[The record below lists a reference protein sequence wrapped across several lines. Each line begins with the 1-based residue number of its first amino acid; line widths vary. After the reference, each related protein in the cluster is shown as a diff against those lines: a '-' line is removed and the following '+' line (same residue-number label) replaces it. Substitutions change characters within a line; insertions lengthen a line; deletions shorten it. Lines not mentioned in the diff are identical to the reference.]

1 MRSWVRARRWLLV
14 AGGLVLVLLELAFL
28 LAVAGANDFV
38 VGVVFSAVPIPLWI
52 GIALWVDRYEPE
64 PPWLLLTAFLW
75 GATVAVVFASIANSI
90 GFEIVEAEQGEKTA
104 ELYRGSVIAPI
115 VEESIKGAF
124 LFLIFFVRR
133 NAITGILDGIVY
145 ATMVGAGFAIIED
158 ISYYARSAEEG
169 NPVATFAMFA
179 YRGVLLG
186 LSHPVFTAL
195 TGIGLGILAAR
206 RDRPV
211 FWLAPALG
219 LLAAIGLHAFNN
231 TEFAGGW
238 TGWLLGTVVVSTA
251 ILLMLVIAALVARR
265 EAALVREHL
274 SPDVV
279 SPDEVQRL
287 YSLRGRIADFVAAL
301 RKGGL
306 RGVRARDVY
315 IRTITELAWERHR
328 AARTPAQAEEPVSE
342 VEAEYRARL
351 QQVSTS
357 TGRRTPP
364 A

>member
-1 MRSWVRARRWLLV
+1 VRDWVRARRWLLV
-14 AGGLVLVLLELAFL
+14 AAALVVILLELAFL
-28 LAVAGANDFV
+28 LAIAGANDFV

-75 GATVAVVFASIANSI
+75 GASVAVGFAGIANGI

-104 ELYRGSVIAPI
+104 ELYGGSVIAPI

-124 LFLIFFVRR
+124 LLLIFFVRR

-158 ISYYARSAEEG
+158 ISYYAASAEEG
-169 NPVATFAMFA
+169 DPAATFVMFA
-179 YRGVLLG
+179 FRGVLLG

-211 FWLAPALG
+211 FWLAPVVG

-231 TEFAGGW
+231 SGVA
-238 TGWLLGTVVVSTA
+238 GWLLGTVGVATA
-251 ILLMLVIAALVARR
+251 IILVLVVAALVARR
-265 EAALVREHL
+265 EAAIVREQL
-274 SPDVV
+274 SPEVV
-279 SPDEVQRL
+279 SPDEVRRL
-287 YSLRGRIADFVAAL
+287 YSLRGRIADFIGAL

-306 RGVRARDVY
+306 RGVRARDEY
-315 IRTITELAWERHR
+315 IRAITELAWERHR
-328 AARTPAQAEEPVSE
+328 ATRAPAPAKESVSE

-351 QQVSTS
+351 QQLSAG
-357 TGRRTPP
+357 TGRPTSP

>member
-1 MRSWVRARRWLLV
+1 
-14 AGGLVLVLLELAFL
+14 
-28 LAVAGANDFV
+28 
-38 VGVVFSAVPIPLWI
+38 
-52 GIALWVDRYEPE
+52 
-64 PPWLLLTAFLW
+64 
-75 GATVAVVFASIANSI
+75 
-90 GFEIVEAEQGEKTA
+90 
-104 ELYRGSVIAPI
+104 VIAPI

-169 NPVATFAMFA
+169 NAAATFVMFA

-206 RDRPV
+206 RDRPA

-231 TEFAGGW
+231 SGVA
-238 TGWLLGTVVVSTA
+238 GWLLGTVGVLTA
-251 ILLMLVIAALVARR
+251 IIVMIVIAVLVARR
-265 EAALVREHL
+265 EAAIIRKHL

-279 SPDEVQRL
+279 SPDEARRL

-306 RGVRARDVY
+306 RGVRARDEY

-328 AARTPAQAEEPVSE
+328 AARAAPTAEPVSE
-342 VEAEYRARL
+342 VEATYRARL
-351 QQVSTS
+351 QQVSAGSERPTS
-357 TGRRTPP
+357 S